1 MPVTTPSEPVD
12 RAVRENRSLVDLL
25 ARQRAAFVDHPYPS
39 AAERRADL
47 SRLLQTI
54 LARRDGLAVEINDD
68 FGGRSKHEVMVS
80 EIYVSTQC
88 IRHARGHVK
97 KWMARRRRPVAWP
110 MQLARAFILPQPVGV
125 VGIIAPWNYPVFLT
139 IGPLAAALAAGNR
152 VMVKLSEYTP
162 RTSALLAELIAETFP
177 PDHVTVIQGDSNV
190 GRGFAALPF
199 DHLLFTG
206 STAVGR

>member
-39 AAERRADL
+39 AAERRANL
-47 SRLLQTI
+47 IRLLQAI
-54 LARRDGLAVEINDD
+54 LARRDGLAAAINDD

-88 IRHARGHVK
+88 IRHARRHVK
-97 KWMARRRRPVAWP
+97 SWMARRRRPVAWP

-152 VMVKLSEYTP
+152 VMVKLS
-162 RTSALLAELIAETFP
+162 
-177 PDHVTVIQGDSNV
+177 
-190 GRGFAALPF
+190 
-199 DHLLFTG
+199 
-206 STAVGR
+206 